1 MRKLP
6 VSYQSVCNDLELAES
21 VNWPLVS
28 ASPGYSAIDERRRE
42 PDIEPVL
49 AWRVGPRLTLPVTR
63 YGFEPR
69 ETWIEYP
76 DGSVR
81 HHGLPAPS
89 LVPDFGDYAAWRL
102 VHDEAFRIFAAETA
116 DPFAA

>member
-1 MRKLP
+1 
-6 VSYQSVCNDLELAES
+6 VSYQSVCDDLELAES

-28 ASPGYSAIDERRRE
+28 ASPGYSAIDNRWRE
-42 PDIEPVL
+42 PATEPVL

-63 YGFEPR
+63 HGFDPR

-89 LVPDFGDYAAWRL
+89 AVPDFGDFAAWRL
-102 VHDEAFRIFAAETA
+102 VYDEAYRILDAEPA
-116 DPFAA
+116 DAFPFAA